1 MEITQGT
8 VRKIDIPVGND
19 ETATLI
25 EPVITVE
32 DLKSHSFVR
41 TRDAGNGIVSY
52 NFTRDAF
59 YNQKWDAVTTKARG
73 LFIRGSKVVGRGY
86 DKFFNMGER
95 HGYTRD
101 EIMSNFVYPVDISR
115 KVNGFLGIMFADHG
129 ELKLFSKSGP
139 TEYSRAAENMIQ
151 LQDSE
156 RELLV
161 KILEENDASLTVE
174 VVHPYD
180 PHIVSENAGMYILDA
195 IANEF
200 SFRTLDT
207 VRETIEREIPTLRSK
222 EHHTVFT
229 AAQLETALDK
239 AIAAED
245 EGIVMRD
252 AQGRMSKIKS
262 DRYVQ
267 IKSIRTMLNQALRGK
282 TDKLD
287 KSQDPLA
294 IAIREKIGADGLGK
308 FSVDTLGRGVEVNIP
323 ELISFIENKEH

>member
-1 MEITQGT
+1 M
-8 VRKIDIPVGND
+8 
-19 ETATLI
+19 
-25 EPVITVE
+25 
-32 DLKSHSFVR
+32 
-41 TRDAGNGIVSY
+41 
-52 NFTRDAF
+52 
-59 YNQKWDAVTTKARG
+59 
-73 LFIRGSKVVGRGY
+73 
-86 DKFFNMGER
+86 
-95 HGYTRD
+95 
-101 EIMSNFVYPVDISR
+101 
-115 KVNGFLGIMFADHG
+115 
-129 ELKLFSKSGP
+129 
-139 TEYSRAAENMIQ
+139 
-151 LQDSE
+151 
-156 RELLV
+156 
-161 KILEENDASLTVE
+161 TVE